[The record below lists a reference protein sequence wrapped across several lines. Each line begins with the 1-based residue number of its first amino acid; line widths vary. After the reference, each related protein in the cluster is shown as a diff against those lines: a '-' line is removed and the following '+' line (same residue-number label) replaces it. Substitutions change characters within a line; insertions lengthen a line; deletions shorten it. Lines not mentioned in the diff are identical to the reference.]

1 MRFKAP
7 ILGLVVIS
15 LACLGAVMGL
25 TQDQEDVRGAFLTT
39 RPKPADKTAKGSEPG
54 RPSRRRPKAQPAK
67 PAGDPTA
74 GTTTGGTTKETPAKV
89 TTQKLGIGLTLLSR
103 DSLGLAVRTDPT
115 RTFQKGDRVRIVLE
129 TNANGHLYIFNTT
142 NDGKPVMIY
151 PNKELDEGGNYL
163 QSHVPFEIPASTAS
177 EERLRWLV
185 FDEHAGNEKLYFV
198 FTREPLPGIPLED
211 ELMAFCSNNTC
222 PIQPSAE
229 LWTQL
234 QKELDEPLQ
243 SDVSKKYGKAE
254 TAPEREAI
262 ERGIGLT
269 KEQPEPSLILMSA
282 SAKSGPLVT
291 VLELVHK

>member
-15 LACLGAVMGL
+15 LVCLGAVTGL

-54 RPSRRRPKAQPAK
+54 RPTRRRPKAQPAK
-67 PAGDPTA
+67 PAGDTTA
-74 GTTTGGTTKETPAKV
+74 ATTTGGTTKETPTKV

-115 RTFQKGDRVRIVLE
+115 RTFQKGDRLRIVLE

-151 PNKELDEGGNYL
+151 PSKELDEGGNYL

-211 ELMAFCSNNTC
+211 ELIAFCSNNPC

-229 LWTQL
+229 LWAQL

-282 SAKSGPLVT
+282 AAKSGPLVT